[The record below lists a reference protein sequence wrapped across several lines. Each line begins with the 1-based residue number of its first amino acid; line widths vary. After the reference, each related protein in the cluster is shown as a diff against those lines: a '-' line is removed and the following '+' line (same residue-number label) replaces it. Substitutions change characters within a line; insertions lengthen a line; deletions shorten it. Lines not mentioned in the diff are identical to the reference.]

1 MTAQVFLKQSE
12 LTYPVSN
19 SSEFR
24 SQLMQSILSRTLC
37 PILTSMLLFV
47 GCSKSQSASVAVS
60 NENRTTQQAAASP
73 NSSVSNH
80 ATAASSPTKGRIDA
94 CSLLTAEDV
103 KSVQGEAFKETK
115 ASEGSDNGMVVAQ
128 CFFSLPTFANS
139 VNLAVMQK
147 GEGSG
152 VPDPREFFEKTFASR
167 AESEREKEREKR
179 ERKSAAKSREEE
191 EKEGSAAQKVEGVG
205 DEAFWT
211 GNRVGGALYVLKHDA
226 YIRVSI
232 GGAGDQ
238 KTRIEKSKALAR
250 LALKRLS

>member
-1 MTAQVFLKQSE
+1 VVVNNANKT
-12 LTYPVSN
+12 N
-19 SSEFR
+19 
-24 SQLMQSILSRTLC
+24 
-37 PILTSMLLFV
+37 
-47 GCSKSQSASVAVS
+47 
-60 NENRTTQQAAASP
+60 QQPTVTP
-73 NSSVSNH
+73 NSSTANH
-80 ATAASSPTKGRIDA
+80 AGAASSPSRGRIDA

-115 ASEGSDNGMVVAQ
+115 ASEGSDNGMVVSQ

-147 GEGSG
+147 GEGNG
-152 VPDPREFFEKTFASR
+152 ARDPREFFEKTFAGR
-167 AESEREKEREKR
+167 AESEREREREKR
-179 ERKSAAKSREEE
+179 ERKSATKSREEE

-238 KTRIEKSKALAR
+238 KTKIEKSKTLAR

>member
-1 MTAQVFLKQSE
+1 
-12 LTYPVSN
+12 
-19 SSEFR
+19 
-24 SQLMQSILSRTLC
+24 MQSILSRTLC
-37 PILTSMLLFV
+37 PILTSMFLFV
-47 GCSKSQSASVAVS
+47 GCSKSQSSSVVVS
-60 NENRTTQQAAASP
+60 NENRAAQQAASP
-73 NSSVSNH
+73 NSSAANH
-80 ATAASSPTKGRIDA
+80 AAAALSPTRNRIDA

-115 ASEGSDNGMVVAQ
+115 ASEGSDNGMVVSQ

-139 VNLAVMQK
+139 VNLAVLQK
-147 GEGSG
+147 GEGNG
-152 VPDPREFFEKTFASR
+152 ARDPREFFEKTFASR

-179 ERKSAAKSREEE
+179 ERKSAPKNPEEE
-191 EKEGSAAQKVEGVG
+191 EKEGSAPQKIDGVG

-238 KTRIEKSKALAR
+238 KTKIEKSKALAR

>member
-1 MTAQVFLKQSE
+1 
-12 LTYPVSN
+12 
-19 SSEFR
+19 
-24 SQLMQSILSRTLC
+24 MQSTFAWTLC
-37 PILTSMLLFV
+37 PILTSMFLFV
-47 GCSKSQSASVAVS
+47 GCSKSQSSSVILS
-60 NENRTTQQAAASP
+60 NENTARQQATASP
-73 NSSVSNH
+73 GSSAANH
-80 ATAASSPTKGRIDA
+80 ASAASSPIRSRIDA
-94 CSLLTAEDV
+94 CGLLTAEEV

-115 ASEGSDNGMVVAQ
+115 ASEGSDNGMVVSQ

-147 GEGSG
+147 GEGNG
-152 VPDPREFFEKTFASR
+152 ARDPREFFEKTFAGR

-179 ERKSAAKSREEE
+179 ERKSEE
-191 EKEGSAAQKVEGVG
+191 EKEGSAPQKIDGVG

-238 KTRIEKSKALAR
+238 KTKIEKSKALAR
-250 LALKRLS
+250 LALKRLG